1 MRKNRVLTQISKID
15 SEGHKGWLQTQST
28 LTMYF
33 RYKDVS
39 KTKLTKHNSIELIVP
54 PIGEEKQGLAPKSP
68 KETMKAKLR
77 PNQINKWHKSVN
89 IMYISTHTKLKHAFM
104 CKVRSLLLQLLLL
117 GCFGHKGWLKTLS
130 TLTMY
135 LMYND
140 VNKTKLTKHNSIELI
155 IPPISEEKQG
165 FTPKSPKETVK
176 AKLRPNQIN
185 KWHKSVNIKYI
196 STHTKLKHAYM
207 CKLSSL
213 LLLLSCSAALQNH
226 NFSCQIVGVRSGK
239 QTQADV
245 IFFTSF

>member
-28 LTMYF
+28 LNMYF
-33 RYKDVS
+33 KYKDVS

-77 PNQINKWHKSVN
+77 PI
-89 IMYISTHTKLKHAFM
+89 
-104 CKVRSLLLQLLLL
+104 
-117 GCFGHKGWLKTLS
+117 
-130 TLTMY
+130 
-135 LMYND
+135 
-140 VNKTKLTKHNSIELI
+140 
-155 IPPISEEKQG
+155 
-165 FTPKSPKETVK
+165 
-176 AKLRPNQIN
+176 QIN

-245 IFFTSF
+245 IFFTSFLKHNIK